1 MSLRLSCLALC
12 SALLFSNV
20 ALSQAPAAGYMDFTQ
35 LSQHYGNAKVEVNL
49 NKALIGMASM
59 LAQQQDAELAILLN
73 KLEQVNAR
81 VYSLNN
87 NYDKANDMLNQV
99 TDSVQKQQWQ
109 NVVTIN
115 ENKDRVRVFTRSE
128 NDKIAGV
135 VVMAISSTVPGGEA
149 YFVNIVGEIDPANV
163 SRVIQSLN
171 INLNNVDQ
179 YLSLPYGQ

>member
-1 MSLRLSCLALC
+1 MFSRLYYLVLC
-12 SALLFSNV
+12 SLLLANP
-20 ALSQAPAAGYMDFTQ
+20 ALSQNATAGYMDFTQ
-35 LSQHYGNAKVEVNL
+35 LSQHYGNAKLEVNL

-87 NYDKANDMLNQV
+87 NYDNANDLLKQV
-99 TDSVQKQQWQ
+99 SDSVQKQQWQ
-109 NVVTIN
+109 NVVSIN
-115 ENKDRVRVFTRSE
+115 ENKDKVRIFTRSE
-128 NDKIAGV
+128 NNKIAGL
-135 VVMAISSTVPGGEA
+135 VVMAISSHIPGGEA

-171 INLNNVDQ
+171 INLNNVEQ